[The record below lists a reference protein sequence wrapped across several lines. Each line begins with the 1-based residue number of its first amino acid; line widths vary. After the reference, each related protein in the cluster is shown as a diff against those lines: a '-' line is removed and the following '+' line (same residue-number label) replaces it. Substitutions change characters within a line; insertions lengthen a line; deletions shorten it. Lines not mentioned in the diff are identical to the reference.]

1 MEITKNLTRYI
12 FLLYNNYTNLILGEK
27 KMKTIL
33 KRLTALSVLVMLLFS
48 INVFAQDD
56 VKSDVKAT
64 IKVGSA
70 NITQSA
76 QDAIV
81 SIPITFEGDL
91 VLTAFQLQIST
102 EAGVEFT
109 GFTKGDVIDGI
120 IEPKTGVTPVALL
133 FIDTTVTG
141 VKMKSG
147 TLATLEYK
155 IPASQVKEYK
165 LLLTAE
171 DIIDAEYKD
180 IKSSIALESGSI
192 KVEAVNVSGGSSV
205 EETMTAEE
213 RKSDV
218 VCMKIDKSTA
228 IAYGKKRQIDEKNRQ
243 VVPYL
248 SGDRTMVP
256 LRFVSETLGAD
267 ILWEEGW
274 DGCVVK
280 KGDKEIKLTFGSA
293 VFLVNGEEVTFDA
306 PIEMLHD
313 RTMVPVRFF
322 SEQLGCDVY
331 WEPINS
337 LVVISPKDNPWVPE
351 RKSEIRAINEM
362 LISIYGIL

>member
-1 MEITKNLTRYI
+1 
-12 FLLYNNYTNLILGEK
+12 
-27 KMKTIL
+27 MKTIL
-33 KRLTALSVLVMLLFS
+33 KRLTSLLVLVMIAS
-48 INVFAQDD
+48 SMSVFAQDGAKND
-56 VKSDVKAT
+56 KKAT
-64 IKVGSA
+64 IKVGSTTV
-70 NITQSA
+70 TQSA
-76 QDAIV
+76 EDVQV

-109 GFTKGDVIDGI
+109 GFKKGDVVDGI
-120 IEPKTGVTPVALL
+120 IEPKVGVTPVALL
-133 FIDTTVTG
+133 FIDPSVTG
-141 VKMKSG
+141 VEIKSG
-147 TLATLEYK
+147 ILATLEYK
-155 IPASQVKEYK
+155 IPASQEKEYN

-171 DIIDAEYKD
+171 EIIDEKYED
-180 IKSSIALESGSI
+180 IKSSVALKSGSI
-192 KVEAVNVSGGSSV
+192 KVEALNISGGESSSV
-205 EETMTAEE
+205 EDTMTAEE

-218 VCMKIDKSTA
+218 VCMKIDKSVA
-228 IAYGKKRQIDEKNRQ
+228 IAYGKKRLIDENNTK

-256 LRFVSETLGAD
+256 LRFVAETLGAD

-331 WEPINS
+331 WEEINS
-337 LVVISPKDNPWVPE
+337 LVVISPIDNPWVPE